1 MKKILLFIPMYNCEQ
16 QIVRT
21 LEQLDENVIKYI
33 SEVIVVDNQSQ
44 DKSIS
49 VARQYVESEYKYSSR
64 TPIHIL

>member
-1 MKKILLFIPMYNCEQ
+1 MYNCEQ

-49 VARQYVESEYKYSSR
+49 VARQYVESEYK
-64 TPIHIL
+64 